1 MIKNWMAA
9 AACAAAIALAA
20 TACSS
25 GSSTSTSTG
34 TGTSSR
40 PAASP
45 PASSAPASSAAAASA
60 KAGSAAAVTVDLKSI
75 SGIEDKAL
83 VDGKGRTLYL
93 WEADKNGTSTCTGAC
108 AAAWPPVTVSGT
120 AQAGSGVTRSL
131 LGTVKRADGTEQ
143 VTYNDHP
150 LYYFS
155 GDTGPGMAKGQGSKA
170 FGADWY
176 VLNAKGSK
184 IDDD

>member
-9 AACAAAIALAA
+9 AACAAAVAL
-20 TACSS
+20 TASACTT
-25 GSSTSTSTG
+25 SSTS
-34 TGTSSR
+34 SSDS
-40 PAASP
+40 ATAP
-45 PASSAPASSAAAASA
+45 PASPASASAQASSPAAAASA
-60 KAGSAAAVTVDLKSI
+60 PASAAAVTVGLKSI
-75 SGIEDKAL
+75 SGIEDMAL
-83 VDGKGRTLYL
+83 VDGKGRALYL
-93 WEADKNGTSTCTGAC
+93 FEADTNGASTCTGAC

-120 AQAGSGVTRSL
+120 AQAGSGVTQSL

-143 VTYNDHP
+143 VSYNGHP
-150 LYYFS
+150 LYYFV
-155 GDTGPGMAKGQGSKA
+155 GDTGPGMAKGQDSKA

>member
-9 AACAAAIALAA
+9 AACAAAVALTA

-25 GSSTSTSTG
+25 GSGSTAAS
-34 TGTSSR
+34 
-40 PAASP
+40 PAASSASASASASAQASS
-45 PASSAPASSAAAASA
+45 PAAAASAPASSAA
-60 KAGSAAAVTVDLKSI
+60 VTVNLKGL

-83 VDGKGRTLYL
+83 VDGKGRALYL
-93 WEADKNGTSTCTGAC
+93 WEADTNGMSTCSGAC
-108 AAAWPPVTVSGT
+108 AAAWPPVTVSGA
-120 AQAGSGVTRSL
+120 AQAGSGVTQSL

-143 VTYNDHP
+143 VTYNGHP
-150 LYYFS
+150 LYYFV
-155 GDTGPGMAKGQGSKA
+155 GDTGPGMAKGQGSND
-170 FGADWY
+170 FGAGWY

>member
-9 AACAAAIALAA
+9 AACAAAVALTA

-25 GSSTSTSTG
+25 GSSSSST
-34 TGTSSR
+34 
-40 PAASP
+40 AARP
-45 PASSAPASSAAAASA
+45 PASPASASAQASSPAAAASA
-60 KAGSAAAVTVDLKSI
+60 PASAAAVTVDLKSI
-75 SGIEDKAL
+75 SGIEDMAL
-83 VDGKGRTLYL
+83 VDGKGRALYL
-93 WEADKNGTSTCTGAC
+93 WEADTNGTSTCTGAC

-120 AQAGSGVTRSL
+120 AQAGSGVTQSL

-143 VTYNDHP
+143 VTYNHHP
-150 LYYFS
+150 LYYFV
-155 GDTGPGMAKGQGSKA
+155 GDTGPGMAKGQNSKA

>member
-9 AACAAAIALAA
+9 AACAAAVALTAS
-20 TACSS
+20 ACST
-25 GSSTSTSTG
+25 SSTS
-34 TGTSSR
+34 SSDK
-40 PAASP
+40 ATAP
-45 PASSAPASSAAAASA
+45 PAPASAQASSPAAAASA
-60 KAGSAAAVTVDLKSI
+60 PASGAAAVTVGLKSI
-75 SGIEDKAL
+75 SGIEDMAL
-83 VDGKGRTLYL
+83 VDGKGRALYL
-93 WEADKNGTSTCTGAC
+93 WEADTNGTSTCAGAC

-120 AQAGSGVTRSL
+120 AQAGSGVTQSL

-143 VTYNDHP
+143 VTYNHHP
-150 LYYFS
+150 LYYFV
-155 GDTGPGMAKGQGSKA
+155 GDTGPGMAKGQDSKA

>member
-9 AACAAAIALAA
+9 AACAAAVALTA

-25 GSSTSTSTG
+25 GSGST
-34 TGTSSR
+34 
-40 PAASP
+40 AAGP
-45 PASSAPASSAAAASA
+45 PASSAPASASAQASSPAAAASA
-60 KAGSAAAVTVDLKSI
+60 PASSAAAVTVNLKSL
-75 SGIEDKAL
+75 SGIEGKAL
-83 VDGKGRTLYL
+83 VDGTGRALYL
-93 WEADKNGTSTCTGAC
+93 WEADTNGMSTCTGAC

-120 AQAGSGVTRSL
+120 AQAGSDVTQSL

-143 VTYNDHP
+143 VTYNHHP
-150 LYYFS
+150 LYYFA
-155 GDTGPGMAKGQGSKA
+155 GDTGPGMAKGQASKD

-184 IDDD
+184 IDND

>member
-9 AACAAAIALAA
+9 AACAAAVALTA

-25 GSSTSTSTG
+25 GSSSSST
-34 TGTSSR
+34 
-40 PAASP
+40 AARP
-45 PASSAPASSAAAASA
+45 PASPASASAQASSPAAAASA
-60 KAGSAAAVTVDLKSI
+60 KASSAAAVTVDLKSV

-83 VDGKGRTLYL
+83 VDGKGRALYL
-93 WEADKNGTSTCTGAC
+93 WEADTNGMSTCTGAC

-120 AQAGSGVTRSL
+120 AQAGSGVTQSL
-131 LGTVKRADGTEQ
+131 LGTVKRDDGTEQ
-143 VTYNDHP
+143 VTYNHHP
-150 LYYFS
+150 LYYFV
-155 GDTGPGMAKGQGSKA
+155 GDTGPGMAKGQDSKA

>member
-9 AACAAAIALAA
+9 AACAAGVALVA

-25 GSSTSTSTG
+25 GSSSST
-34 TGTSSR
+34 
-40 PAASP
+40 AASP
-45 PASSAPASSAAAASA
+45 PASSAPAQASSAQASGQAASSPSASSAAAVS
-60 KAGSAAAVTVDLKSI
+60 VDLKSL
-75 SGIEDKAL
+75 SGIDGMAL
-83 VDGKGRTLYL
+83 ADGKGRALYL
-93 WEADKNGTSTCTGAC
+93 WEADKSGTSTCSGAC
-108 AAAWPPVTVSGT
+108 AAAWPPLTVSGT
-120 AQAGSGVTRSL
+120 PTAGSGVSQPL

-143 VTYNDHP
+143 VTYNGHP
-150 LYYFS
+150 LYYYV
-155 GDTGPGMAKGQGSKA
+155 GDTGPGMAKGQGSKD